1 MLSSDNKMEEQ
12 IYKRKIKPNLGNIVQ
27 ELNKQKMTNIGQIWL
42 DVIVPFV
49 NDYNVRLTASDVSRK
64 TNIPRRTVSR
74 SLSKLV
80 KENLIRYVVEGK
92 NKKYYLDMKDERIK
106 LLINFVE
113 NYKSLKFSLEQKKI
127 FFMFEDIIMLRGI
140 VLFGSYSKGNASFE
154 SDIDILII
162 GNESKKI
169 REIAR
174 KQIKQVNIHFSTLN
188 EFEKLLKKKNTLAI
202 EIIKNHTIFNDSEFV
217 DLCWR
222 FYRNEF

>member
-1 MLSSDNKMEEQ
+1 
-12 IYKRKIKPNLGNIVQ
+12 
-27 ELNKQKMTNIGQIWL
+27 
-42 DVIVPFV
+42 
-49 NDYNVRLTASDVSRK
+49 
-64 TNIPRRTVSR
+64 
-74 SLSKLV
+74 
-80 KENLIRYVVEGK
+80 
-92 NKKYYLDMKDERIK
+92 
-106 LLINFVE
+106 
-113 NYKSLKFSLEQKKI
+113 
-127 FFMFEDIIMLRGI
+127 MFEDIIMLRGI

-222 FYRNEF
+222 FYRNE